1 MNRELQQREKW
12 LLIILGVSLIISAYV
27 LIRIRPVRMQLSELQ
42 QQLQKAQK
50 KYQKEKSA
58 VARLGSVPALRDEV
72 EQLRRQIETETK
84 TMDGY
89 KQAFIDLQQ
98 AGQQADLK
106 AAIGRL
112 IEQQGLTI
120 VDTGEADQSL
130 DKLVA
135 GNSNGAQEIKRPMI
149 KLTMS
154 GNFSQ
159 LHQFIQQL
167 EQLQNSVVVTSLSLQ
182 AERQEDMRL
191 PYRLRAKLILA
202 L

>member
-12 LLIILGVSLIISAYV
+12 LLVILGVSLVVSAYM
-27 LIRIRPVRMQLSELQ
+27 LIRIRPVRIQLAELSM
-42 QQLQKAQK
+42 QLQKAQK

-58 VARLGSVPALRDEV
+58 VARLGSVPAMRNEV
-72 EQLRRQIETETK
+72 ERLQQQIETETK

-89 KQAFIDLQQ
+89 KQAFIDLQH

-112 IEQQGLTI
+112 IEQQGLII

-135 GNSNGAQEIKRPMI
+135 GNSSGAQEIKRPMI
-149 KLTMS
+149 KLTLS

-182 AERQEDMRL
+182 TERQEDMRQ